1 MNRCRR
7 KTAQNCMDHLKEG
20 SASLMNSL
28 RIARNRMLT
37 VRYQHIPV
45 ENYSIRDSSVRHSR
59 SPSTLVAYKPRQRH
73 PPLLHVFVLFHLKA
87 NTNGDDGTVSTTTI
101 RKANRS
107 QQKHVLLIPLLL
119 DKYRRVLHYHA
130 STLQQFTMNLGR
142 SVRSLNSGYSL
153 QGTTH
158 SGNTTAP
165 FDGSSESDRENN
177 EVFARSTPAFSRTSA
192 TPPHQES
199 NFTPNDAVSVLNN
212 KKGPE
217 RHHIRRAADERLQ
230 RGLESSLT
238 PHEIRNRI
246 NPTKRS
252 DLLAGKS
259 DRLQIQSPSSRVF
272 PPKSMFY
279 YSAVGSNNGMGQPST
294 SAIDSKIE
302 QAMDLVKTH
311 LMFAVREELDVLRG
325 KITELESHIYRLE
338 TENAVFKAN
347 IPSDVLRN
355 LSLDQSN

>member
-252 DLLAGKS
+252 DLLAG
-259 DRLQIQSPSSRVF
+259 
-272 PPKSMFY
+272 
-279 YSAVGSNNGMGQPST
+279 AVGSNNGMGQPST

>member
-1 MNRCRR
+1 MEQTDSLATDVVRLWLKNSVFYESDVRR
-7 KTAQNCMDHLKEG
+7 APEHEQMPKKNGPKLYGSSEG
-20 SASLMNSL
+20 
-28 RIARNRMLT
+28 RF
-37 VRYQHIPV
+37 
-45 ENYSIRDSSVRHSR
+45 SIIDELAKDSSESDVDSPLPTYPSGKLFNQRFVRSTFSQSVDSR
-59 SPSTLVAYKPRQRH
+59 CLQA
-73 PPLLHVFVLFHLKA
+73 KA
-87 NTNGDDGTVSTTTI
+87 TASTTPSRFRI
-101 RKANRS
+101 VPLESKYKRGRWNCFDYYDKESQPKPAKARAPDTTTTGQIS
-107 QQKHVLLIPLLL
+107 
-119 DKYRRVLHYHA
+119 
-130 STLQQFTMNLGR
+130 SSSGR

-252 DLLAGKS
+252 DLLAG
-259 DRLQIQSPSSRVF
+259 
-272 PPKSMFY
+272 
-279 YSAVGSNNGMGQPST
+279 AVGSNNGMGQPST

>member
-1 MNRCRR
+1 
-7 KTAQNCMDHLKEG
+7 MDHLKEG

-252 DLLAGKS
+252 DLLAG
-259 DRLQIQSPSSRVF
+259 
-272 PPKSMFY
+272 
-279 YSAVGSNNGMGQPST
+279 AVGSNNGMGQPST